1 MKIILVTAK
10 DLEHMYVAN
19 KLAAQLS
26 LDGIIVD
33 HGRQTSIAATALRLC
48 RKYKPAQLASRLHV
62 DLMRRLWRD
71 VTISRHSVMEVFG
84 PENCLQF
91 SRPSLLHH
99 IRGINSSD
107 GIQAVSALKP
117 DVLLIY
123 GTVLVGQR
131 ILSLTRNIALNMH
144 TGLAPYYRGADCA
157 FWPIYN
163 QELHMI
169 GATVHECTRVIDGG
183 KIFGTAK
190 AHLYLDDDIFSIFAR
205 SVVAG
210 ADLYVRIVPE
220 LIAGRLN
227 GIEQDLSLGREY
239 RALMRDV
246 RAERAVR
253 KLIQEGVVR
262 RYIESPQYKLVNA
275 AAAGEPHVMPSA
287 KE

>member
-1 MKIILVTAK
+1 
-10 DLEHMYVAN
+10 MYVAN
-19 KLAAQLS
+19 KLAAQVS

-33 HGRQTSIAATALRLC
+33 HGRQTSIAATALRLW

-62 DLMRRLWRD
+62 ALMRRLWRD
-71 VTISRHSVMEVFG
+71 ATISRQSVMRVFG
-84 PENCLQF
+84 PGNCLQF

-99 IRGINSSD
+99 IRGINSSE
-107 GIQAVSALKP
+107 GIQAVSTLKP

-123 GTVLVGQR
+123 GTVLVGPR
-131 ILSLTRNIALNMH
+131 ILSLTHNIALNMH
-144 TGLAPYYRGADCA
+144 TGIAPHYRGADCA

-169 GATVHECTRVIDGG
+169 GATVHECTMVIDGG

-190 AHLYLDDDIFSIFAR
+190 AQLFPNDDIFSIFAR

-210 ADLYVRIVPE
+210 TDLYVRIVQE

-227 GIEQDLSLGREY
+227 GVEQDLSLGKEY

-246 RAERAVR
+246 RAEQAVR
-253 KLIQEGVVR
+253 KLIQERVIC
-262 RYIESPQYKLVNA
+262 RYIESHQYKLVNA
-275 AAAGEPHVMPSA
+275 ATAGEPHVIPSA